1 MTEHIPVEKVSP
13 VFTAADAP
21 IHLANGWLQSLR
33 SLESWGAFLVKETG
47 DLLEPRTTPPGPTG
61 VAGAMVADAMMFW
74 ADQFLAQQQIA
85 GAMLDSCMR
94 WGKDVEAG
102 LAEVMKPPGARE
114 LHITPDSAGVA
125 LSTLDPTPKGIVDAF
140 AGTANAMLQAW
151 TNAIEH
157 EVQDAQEARGASAA
171 PEQRH

>member
-1 MTEHIPVEKVSP
+1 MKEHIQTEPVSP

-21 IHLANGWLQSLR
+21 LHLANGWLQSLR

-47 DLLEPRTTPPGPTG
+47 DMLETKPAAPGPTG
-61 VAGAMVADAMMFW
+61 MAGVMMADAMMFW
-74 ADQFLAQQQIA
+74 ADQFLAQQQLA
-85 GAMLDSCMR
+85 GAMLESCMR

-102 LAEVMKPPGARE
+102 LAEVMKPPSGQA

-125 LSTLDPTPKGIVDAF
+125 LSSLDPTPKGIVDAF
-140 AGTANAMLQAW
+140 AGTANAMMQAW
-151 TNAIEH
+151 ANALEH
-157 EVQDAQEARGASAA
+157 EVEDAQTTQPA